1 MLVQSN
7 ARKKPLACCQEEG
20 LPSCERCCVLGTL
33 GSGFTAGAAS
43 FAFLLRFSPVDF
55 ASPVL
60 ALSDEGTDGLAEKS
74 LDPLSGLDGLD
85 EDARLWCPLRLKHRA
100 WVAVARGTDEAR
112 VETIGDEGAAATTR
126 RTDEGSIVPMLL
138 VSFSHC
144 REVPE
149 GLEKSGWSVSEDQRR
164 Q

>member
-1 MLVQSN
+1 M
-7 ARKKPLACCQEEG
+7 
-20 LPSCERCCVLGTL
+20 LGTL

-60 ALSDEGTDGLAEKS
+60 ALSDEEGTDGLAEKS
-74 LDPLSGLDGLD
+74 LGPLSGLDGLD
-85 EDARLWCPLRLKHRA
+85 EEARLWCPLRLKDRA

-112 VETIGDEGAAATTR
+112 VETTGDAGAAATTR

-138 VSFSHC
+138 VSVSHY
-144 REVPE
+144 REIPE
-149 GLEKSGWSVSEDQRR
+149 GLEKSVWSGSEDQRR

>member
-1 MLVQSN
+1 M
-7 ARKKPLACCQEEG
+7 
-20 LPSCERCCVLGTL
+20 LGTL

-55 ASPVL
+55 ASPAL

-74 LDPLSGLDGLD
+74 LGPLSGLDGLD
-85 EDARLWCPLRLKHRA
+85 EEARLWCPFRLKDRA

-112 VETIGDEGAAATTR
+112 VETTGDAGAAATTR
-126 RTDEGSIVPMLL
+126 RTDEGSIVLMLL
-138 VSFSHC
+138 VAVSHY
-144 REVPE
+144 REIPGGFERSV
-149 GLEKSGWSVSEDQRR
+149 LSGSEDQRR